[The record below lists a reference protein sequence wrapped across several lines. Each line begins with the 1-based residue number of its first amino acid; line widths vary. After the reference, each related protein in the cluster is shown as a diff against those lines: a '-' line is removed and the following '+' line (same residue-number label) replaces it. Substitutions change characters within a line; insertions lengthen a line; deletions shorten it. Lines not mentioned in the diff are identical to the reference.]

1 MTSGPPASASP
12 GDWPPDALLLTAGV
26 GSRLHPL
33 TLSRAKPAVPLAGVP
48 LITRIL
54 RGLAA
59 AGLRRVVLNLHHRP
73 ETIARVAGDGADAG
87 LALRYSWEQP
97 VLGSAGGPRHALPL
111 LEGDAYL
118 LLNGDTLATVDLRA
132 LWAHHHAHGA
142 LVTMA
147 LIPNPEPHRFGG
159 VLVDADGW
167 ITGFCRRGDPR
178 PNYHFFSAQAVARSV
193 FADLPDGVPAES
205 VLQVYPRILAASPRR
220 LRAFVCDAP
229 FIEVGTPADYRRVH
243 ERLAVADGVA
253 PWTTSPATAGARAAI
268 DATARL
274 DRTILWDDVTIGAG
288 VVLER
293 CVVADRVRVPDGIHA
308 ADACLVPWPDG
319 YALRPGERRAAG
331 VLIVP
336 DAV

>member
-1 MTSGPPASASP
+1 VNPRPPASA
-12 GDWPPDALLLTAGV
+12 WPPDALLLTAGV

-33 TLSRAKPAVPLAGVP
+33 TLVRAKPAVPLAGVP

-54 RGLAA
+54 RACAA
-59 AGLRRVVLNLHHRP
+59 AGLSRVVLNLHHRP
-73 ETIARVAGDGADAG
+73 ETIARVAGDGSDLG
-87 LALRYSWEQP
+87 LRLRYSWEQP

-111 LEGDAYL
+111 LDGDPYL

-132 LWAHHHAHGA
+132 LWAHHREHDA

-147 LIPNPEPHRFGG
+147 LIPNPEPARFGG

-167 ITGFCRRGDPR
+167 ITGFCRRGDRR
-178 PNYHFFSAQAVARSV
+178 PNYHFFSAQVVARSV
-193 FADLPDGVPAES
+193 FAGLPDNVPTES
-205 VLQVYPRILAASPRR
+205 VLRVYPQMLAATPRR
-220 LRAFVCDAP
+220 LRAFICDAP

-243 ERLAVADGVA
+243 ERLAVDDGVS
-253 PWTTSPATAGARAAI
+253 PWTTGARAAI
-268 DATARL
+268 DPTARL

-293 CVVADRVRVPDGIHA
+293 CVVADRVRVPDGLHA
-308 ADACLVPWPDG
+308 ADACLVPWPDD
-319 YALRPGERRAAG
+319 YVLRPGERREAG

-336 DAV
+336 DTP

>member
-1 MTSGPPASASP
+1 VTAAGSDSASP
-12 GDWPPDALLLTAGV
+12 DWPPDALLLTAGV

-48 LITRIL
+48 LVTRIL

-59 AGLRRVVLNLHHRP
+59 AGLARVVLNLHHRP
-73 ETIARVAGDGADAG
+73 DTIARVAGDGTDVG
-87 LALRYSWEQP
+87 LTLRYSWEQP

-111 LEGDAYL
+111 LEGDPYL

-132 LWAHHHAHGA
+132 LWAHHHAHQA

-178 PNYHFFSAQAVARSV
+178 PNYHFFSAQVVSRSV
-193 FADLPDGVPAES
+193 FAELPDGVPAES
-205 VLQVYPRILAASPRR
+205 VLQVYPRILAEPPRR
-220 LRAFVCDAP
+220 LRAFICDAP

-243 ERLAVADGVA
+243 ERLAAEEGV
-253 PWTTSPATAGARAAI
+253 PAATVGARAAI
-268 DATARL
+268 DPAARL

-288 VVLER
+288 VTLER
-293 CVVADRVRVPDGIHA
+293 CVVADRVRVPDGLSV

-319 YALRPGERRAAG
+319 YALRPGERRAG
-331 VLIVP
+331 DVLIVP
-336 DAV
+336 DAL

>member
-1 MTSGPPASASP
+1 MTASP
-12 GDWPPDALLLTAGV
+12 PVPRPVTAWPPTALLLTAGV

-33 TLSRAKPAVPLAGVP
+33 TLARAKPAVPLAGVP
-48 LITRIL
+48 LVVRIL
-54 RGLAA
+54 RAVAA
-59 AGLRRVVLNLHHRP
+59 TGVSRVVLNLHHRP
-73 ETIARVAGDGADAG
+73 ETITAAAGDGSDVG
-87 LALRYSWEQP
+87 LTLRYSWEQP

-111 LEGDAYL
+111 IDGDPYL
-118 LLNGDTLATVDLRA
+118 MLNGDTLATVDLRA
-132 LWAHHHAHGA
+132 LWDHHRASGA

-147 LIPNPEPHRFGG
+147 LIPNPEPARFGG

-178 PNYHFFSAQAVARSV
+178 PNYHFFSAQVVARSV

-205 VLQVYPRILAASPRR
+205 VLQIYPRILAESPRR

-243 ERLAVADGVA
+243 ERLAADEGVL
-253 PWTTSPATAGARAAI
+253 PWAVSSSTGGAGGGI
-268 DATARL
+268 DPSAHL

-288 VVLER
+288 AVLER
-293 CVVADRVRVPDGIHA
+293 CVVADRVRVPAGLQA
-308 ADACLVPWPDG
+308 ADACLVAWPEG
-319 YALRPGERRAAG
+319 YALRPGERRAAD

-336 DAV
+336 DAP

>member
-1 MTSGPPASASP
+1 M
-12 GDWPPDALLLTAGV
+12 LLTAGV

-54 RGLAA
+54 RALAD
-59 AGLRRVVLNLHHRP
+59 AGLSRVVLNLHHRP
-73 ETIARVAGDGADAG
+73 ETIARVVGDGADLG
-87 LALRYSWEQP
+87 LTLRYSWEQP

-111 LEGDAYL
+111 LDGDPYL

-132 LWAHHHAHGA
+132 LWDHHHAHDA

-147 LIPNPEPHRFGG
+147 LIPNPEPARFGG

-178 PNYHFFSAQAVARSV
+178 PSYHFFSAQVVARSV
-193 FADLPDGVPAES
+193 FADLPDGVKDES
-205 VLQVYPRILAASPRR
+205 VARLYPLIIAASPRR
-220 LRAFVCDAP
+220 LRAFICQAP
-229 FIEVGTPADYRRVH
+229 FIEVGTPADYRQVH
-243 ERLAVADGVA
+243 ERLAAADGVS
-253 PWTTSPATAGARAAI
+253 PWTPGARAAV
-268 DATARL
+268 DPTARL
-274 DRTILWDDVTIGAG
+274 DRTILWDDVAIGAG
-288 VVLER
+288 ALLER
-293 CVVADRVRVPDGIHA
+293 CVVADRVRVPDGLHV

-319 YALRPGERRAAG
+319 YGLRPGERRAAD

-336 DAV
+336 DAP

>member
-1 MTSGPPASASP
+1 MSSRPPASA
-12 GDWPPDALLLTAGV
+12 WPPDALLLTAGV

-33 TLSRAKPAVPLAGVP
+33 TLVRAKPAVPLAGVP

-54 RGLAA
+54 RACGA
-59 AGLRRVVLNLHHRP
+59 AGLSRVVLNLHHRP
-73 ETIARVAGDGADAG
+73 ETIARVVGDGSDLG
-87 LALRYSWEQP
+87 LAVRYSWEQP

-111 LEGDAYL
+111 LDGDPYL

-132 LWAHHHAHGA
+132 LWADHHAHEA

-147 LIPNPEPHRFGG
+147 LIPNPEPERFGG

-178 PNYHFFSAQAVARSV
+178 PNYHFFSAQVVARSV
-193 FADLPDGVPAES
+193 FAGLPDGVPAES
-205 VLQVYPRILAASPRR
+205 VLRVYPGIIADSPRR
-220 LRAFVCDAP
+220 LRAFICDAP

-243 ERLAVADGVA
+243 ERLAADDGVSA
-253 PWTTSPATAGARAAI
+253 WMPGARAVI
-268 DATARL
+268 DPAARL

-293 CVVADRVRVPDGIHA
+293 CVVADRVRVPAGLHA
-308 ADACLVPWPDG
+308 ADACLVPWPEG
-319 YALRPGERRAAG
+319 YAPRPGERRAED

-336 DAV
+336 DTP

>member
-1 MTSGPPASASP
+1 VSPRPPAPA
-12 GDWPPDALLLTAGV
+12 WPPDALLLTAGV

-33 TLSRAKPAVPLAGVP
+33 TLVRAKPAVPLAGVP

-54 RGLAA
+54 RACA
-59 AGLRRVVLNLHHRP
+59 DAGLSRVVLNLHHRP
-73 ETIARVAGDGADAG
+73 DTIARVAGDGSDLG
-87 LALRYSWEQP
+87 LTLRYSWEQP

-111 LEGDAYL
+111 LDGDPYL

-132 LWAHHHAHGA
+132 LWAEHHAHDA

-147 LIPNPEPHRFGG
+147 LIPNPEPQRFGG

-178 PNYHFFSAQAVARSV
+178 PNHHFFSAQVVARAV

-205 VLQVYPRILAASPRR
+205 VLRIYPQILADTPRR
-220 LRAFVCDAP
+220 LRAFICDAP

-243 ERLAVADGVA
+243 ERLAAADGVP
-253 PWTTSPATAGARAAI
+253 PWTAGARAAI
-268 DATARL
+268 DPTARL

-288 VVLER
+288 AVLER
-293 CVVADRVRVPDGIHA
+293 CVVADRVRVPPGLHA
-308 ADACLVPWPDG
+308 ADACLVPWPAG
-319 YALRPGERRAAG
+319 YAPRPGERRAAD

-336 DAV
+336 DTP

>member
-1 MTSGPPASASP
+1 VTAAPPASASP
-12 GDWPPDALLLTAGV
+12 GTWPPDALLLTAGV

-48 LITRIL
+48 LVRRIL

-59 AGLRRVVLNLHHRP
+59 AGLQRVVLNLHHRP
-73 ETIARVAGDGADAG
+73 ETIARVAGDGGDLG
-87 LALRYSWEQP
+87 LSLRYSWEQP

-111 LEGDAYL
+111 LAGDPYL

-132 LWAHHHAHGA
+132 LWDHHRAHDA

-167 ITGFCRRGDPR
+167 IAGFCRRGDPR
-178 PNYHFFSAQAVARSV
+178 PNYHFFSAQVVARSV
-193 FADLPDGVPAES
+193 FADLPDGVPEES
-205 VLQVYPRILAASPRR
+205 VLRVYPRILAEAPRR
-220 LRAFVCDAP
+220 LRAFICDAP

-243 ERLAVADGVA
+243 ERLAAAEGVP
-253 PWTTSPATAGARAAI
+253 PWTAATSTGGARAAI
-268 DATARL
+268 DPTARL

-293 CVVADRVRVPDGIHA
+293 CVVADRVRVPDGLHA

-319 YALRPGERRAAG
+319 YALRPGEWRAAD

-336 DAV
+336 DAQ

>member
-1 MTSGPPASASP
+1 MTPATSAPASPA
-12 GDWPPDALLLTAGV
+12 WPPDALLLTAGV

-48 LITRIL
+48 LVTRIL

-59 AGLRRVVLNLHHRP
+59 AGLARVVLNLHHRP
-73 ETIARVAGDGADAG
+73 ETIARVAGDGADLG

-111 LEGDAYL
+111 LDGDPYL

-132 LWAHHHAHGA
+132 LWAHHHAHEA

-178 PNYHFFSAQAVARSV
+178 PNYHFFSAQVVSRSV
-193 FADLPDGVPAES
+193 FADLPDGVPAGE
-205 VLQVYPRILAASPRR
+205 RAAGLPADAGRVAAAAAR
-220 LRAFVCDAP
+220 LRL
-229 FIEVGTPADYRRVH
+229 RRAVH
-243 ERLAVADGVA
+243 RGGHAGRLPPRPRAAGRRGRRLAVD
-253 PWTTSPATAGARAAI
+253 
-268 DATARL
+268 RL
-274 DRTILWDDVTIGAG
+274 R
-288 VVLER
+288 R
-293 CVVADRVRVPDGIHA
+293 
-308 ADACLVPWPDG
+308 
-319 YALRPGERRAAG
+319 RRAPAAPSIRRRASIARSCG
-331 VLIVP
+331 TM
-336 DAV
+336 

>member
-1 MTSGPPASASP
+1 MSVDPSPAA
-12 GDWPPDALLLTAGV
+12 WPPDALLLTAGV

-54 RGLAA
+54 RGLST
-59 AGLRRVVLNLHHRP
+59 AGVTRVVLNLHHRP
-73 ETIARVAGDGADAG
+73 ETIARIAGDGADCG
-87 LALRYSWEQP
+87 LTLRYSWEQT
-97 VLGSAGGPRHALPL
+97 VLGSGGGPRHALPL
-111 LEGDAYL
+111 LAGDPYL

-132 LWAHHHAHGA
+132 LWDHHHAHDA

-178 PNYHFFSAQAVARSV
+178 PNFHFFSAQVVARSV
-193 FADLPDGVPAES
+193 FADLPDGVYQES
-205 VLQVYPRILAASPRR
+205 VGGIYPRMLADTPRR
-220 LRAFVCDAP
+220 VRAFVCDAP
-229 FIEVGTPADYRRVH
+229 FIEVGTPGDYRLVH
-243 ERLAVADGVA
+243 IRLAAEDGVS
-253 PWTTSPATAGARAAI
+253 PWTPGARATI
-268 DATARL
+268 DPTARL
-274 DRTILWDDVTIGAG
+274 DSTILWDDVAIGPGA
-288 VVLER
+288 VLER
-293 CVVADRVRVPDGIHA
+293 CVVADRTCVPNGLHV

-319 YALRPGERRAAG
+319 YVLRPGERREAD

-336 DAV
+336 DAP

>member
-1 MTSGPPASASP
+1 MTAPAPAAA
-12 GDWPPDALLLTAGV
+12 WPPDALLLTAGV

-48 LITRIL
+48 LVTRIL
-54 RGLAA
+54 RDLVA
-59 AGLRRVVLNLHHRP
+59 AGLSRVVLNLHHRP
-73 ETIARVAGDGADAG
+73 DTIARAVGDGADLG
-87 LALRYSWEQP
+87 LRLRYSWEQP

-111 LEGDAYL
+111 LDGDPYL

-132 LWAHHHAHGA
+132 LWDHHLAHGA

-147 LIPNPEPHRFGG
+147 LIPNPEPQRFGG
-159 VLVDADGW
+159 VLVDDDGW

-178 PNYHFFSAQAVARSV
+178 PNYHFFSAQLVDRSV

-205 VLQVYPRILAASPRR
+205 VLQVYPRILAESPRR

-243 ERLAVADGVA
+243 ERLAAADGVS
-253 PWTTSPATAGARAAI
+253 PWTAGLRAAI
-268 DATARL
+268 DPTARL
-274 DRTILWDDVTIGAG
+274 DRTILWDDVAIGAG

-293 CVVADRVRVPDGIHA
+293 CVVADRTRVPDGLQA
-308 ADACLVPWPDG
+308 AGACLVPWPEG
-319 YALRPGERRAAG
+319 YALRPGERREAD

-336 DAV
+336 DAP

>member
-1 MTSGPPASASP
+1 VTAPPTSA
-12 GDWPPDALLLTAGV
+12 WPPDALLLTAGV

-48 LITRIL
+48 LVTRIL
-54 RGLAA
+54 RTIAA
-59 AGLRRVVLNLHHRP
+59 AGVSRVVLNLHHRP
-73 ETIARVAGDGADAG
+73 ETIARVAGDGADLG
-87 LALRYSWEQP
+87 LALRYSWEQL

-111 LEGDAYL
+111 LDSDPYL

-132 LWAHHHAHGA
+132 LWDHHRAHDA

-159 VLVDADGW
+159 ALVDADGW
-167 ITGFCRRGDPR
+167 VTGFCRRGDPR
-178 PNYHFFSAQAVARSV
+178 PNYHFFSAQLVNRSV
-193 FADLPDGVPAES
+193 FADLPDGVPDES
-205 VLQVYPRILAASPRR
+205 VMRVYPALMAARPRSVK
-220 LRAFVCDAP
+220 AFVCAAP

-243 ERLAVADGVA
+243 ERLAAEDGVS
-253 PWTTSPATAGARAAI
+253 PWAFSSATGGAGAVIAP
-268 DATARL
+268 TARL

-293 CVVADRVRVPDGIHA
+293 CVVADRVRVPDGLRG
-308 ADACLVPWPDG
+308 ADACLVPWPEG
-319 YALRPGERRAAG
+319 YVLRPGERREAD

-336 DAV
+336 DAA